1 MTAADN
7 QPDWDAIAE
16 KFDLWLPAIA
26 PVGEKLLAVLDV
38 QSGMQILDV
47 ASGTGEPA
55 LTLARRFAGEV
66 NIRGI
71 DSAEGM
77 IKVGQKKVLAE
88 KLKNITFQTMFSEQM
103 SFADDRFD
111 RILCRFGVMLF
122 EDPQQG
128 LKEMCRVLKP
138 GGKTAMAVWST
149 PETMPTM
156 YWAYEAFRSLIPEE
170 AYPPLMKVTSLG
182 AVGVLDGMLTQAGF
196 AEYDIES
203 HTFHYQFESFEQYWD
218 LVEASDILKM
228 QYDLLSPEQRD
239 LVRDEV
245 GRFAK
250 DFVTDQGLVIPHDYL
265 LATAVK
271 R

>member
-7 QPDWDAIAE
+7 QPDWDKIAE
-16 KFDLWLPAIA
+16 KFDLWLPTIE
-26 PVGEKLLAVLDV
+26 PVGEKLLTTLDV
-38 QSGMQILDV
+38 HSDMRILDV

-55 LTLARRFAGEV
+55 LTLARRFAGV
-66 NIRGI
+66 NIQCI

-77 IKVGQKKVLAE
+77 VKVGQKKVLAE
-88 KLKNITFQTMFSEQM
+88 SLKNISFQPMPSEQM
-103 SFADDRFD
+103 TFADDSFD

-138 GGKTAMAVWST
+138 AGKTAIAVWST

-156 YWAYEAFRSLIPEE
+156 YWAYEALKSLIPED
-170 AYPPLMKVTSLG
+170 AYPPLIKATSLG
-182 AVGVLDGMLTQAGF
+182 AVGVLDEMLTQAGF
-196 AEYDIES
+196 AEYDIDS

-228 QYDLLSPEQRD
+228 QYDLLSAEQRD

-250 DFVTDQGLVIPHDYL
+250 DFVTEQGLVIPHDYL

-271 R
+271 G